1 MAAKTDLYQAKESFG
16 IQLEGE
22 QITVQA
28 GDLVRSG
35 HPILK
40 QAPDLFEPAGG
51 YVRFEVEKATKAPG
65 EKRGSKA
72 KAEEEE

>member
-40 QAPDLFEPAGG
+40 QAPDLFEPAGS
-51 YVRFEVEKATKAPG
+51 YVRFDVEQTTKAPG
-65 EKRGSKA
+65 EKRGTKA
-72 KAEEEE
+72 DAKK